1 MFGFHGWSSVTCHRG
16 GRISATPEIRFLRRG
31 RADGTS
37 RHLERPFC
45 RRVGAVAGV
54 VFALAGLS
62 PNQAQGYKLD
72 YTWSREAWAP
82 GETIEVAVVDSPE
95 LRARGIAPTRRLLQR
110 ALEAWATIPGADI
123 RWKLGPTVSAA
134 EARDRFPI
142 SIDLS
147 GRPRAQQTFSG
158 RLVLSR
164 CIAHVGDR
172 LEFLARTAVHELG
185 HCLGLGHAEELVP
198 RDGLTRSDDYPI
210 YWRYDARM
218 SYGTRPE
225 DPFHLTAD
233 DTIGASLLRP
243 REGWLET
250 VGSIVGRVT
259 LPDGEAVPH
268 AYVQATLLEPASQA
282 HSVGVFTADFGAYN
296 SNTGS
301 FEIGGLI
308 PGSYQLL
315 VRSSVGGPFS
325 PRIPLRLE
333 AEGPLVLR
341 QALRG
346 GAVVVRAGE
355 ETGLVPLAVRRR

>member
-1 MFGFHGWSSVTCHRG
+1 MTCHRG
-16 GRISATPEIRFLRRG
+16 GWISTTPEIRFLRGVRT
-31 RADGTS
+31 DGTS

-45 RRVGAVAGV
+45 RRVGAVASV

-72 YTWSREAWAP
+72 YTWSSAAWAP
-82 GETIEVAVVDSPE
+82 GETIEVAVVDSPK

-123 RWKLGPTVSAA
+123 RWKLGPTVSEA

-147 GRPRAQQTFSG
+147 GPPHAHLTLRYVF
-158 RLVLSR
+158 LER
-164 CIAHVGDR
+164 CTAHVGHR
-172 LEFLARTAVHELG
+172 SEFLAATAVHELG
-185 HCLGLGHAEELVP
+185 HCLGLGHAEGLVP
-198 RDGLTRSDDYPI
+198 RDGVTRSDDYPI

-218 SYGTRPE
+218 SYGTYHE

-282 HSVGVFTADFGAYN
+282 YSVGVFTADFGAYA

-315 VRSSVGGPFS
+315 VRSSLGGPFS
-325 PRIPLRLE
+325 PRIPLRIE

-341 QALRG
+341 QTLRG
-346 GAVVVRAGE
+346 GAVAVRAGE
-355 ETGLVPLAVRRR
+355 ETGPVPVAVRRREEPSR

>member
-1 MFGFHGWSSVTCHRG
+1 M
-16 GRISATPEIRFLRRG
+16 
-31 RADGTS
+31 
-37 RHLERPFC
+37 
-45 RRVGAVAGV
+45 

-72 YTWSREAWAP
+72 YTWSSAAWAP

-95 LRARGIAPTRRLLQR
+95 LRARGIAPTRRILQR

-123 RWKLGPTVSAA
+123 RWTLGPTVSEA

-142 SIDLS
+142 SIRVS
-147 GRPRAQQTFSG
+147 PGRSHAQQTV
-158 RLVLSR
+158 RYAVLVG
-164 CIAHVGDR
+164 CTAHVSDR
-172 LEFLARTAVHELG
+172 SEHLASSAVHELG

-198 RDGLTRSDDYPI
+198 RDGVTRSDDYPI

-218 SYGTRPE
+218 SYGTYHE
-225 DPFHLTAD
+225 DPFLLTAD
-233 DTIGASLLRP
+233 DAIGASLLRP

-282 HSVGVFTADFGAYN
+282 YSVGVFTADFGAYA

-315 VRSSVGGPFS
+315 VRSSAGAPFS
-325 PRIPLRLE
+325 PRIPLRIE

-341 QALRG
+341 QTLRG

-355 ETGLVPLAVRRR
+355 ETGLVPLAVRRREEPSR

>member
-1 MFGFHGWSSVTCHRG
+1 MTCHWG
-16 GRISATPEIRFLRRG
+16 GRISATPEIRFLRRV
-31 RADGTS
+31 RTDGTS

-45 RRVGAVAGV
+45 RRVGGIVGV

-72 YTWSREAWAP
+72 ERWSSEAWAP

-110 ALEAWATIPGADI
+110 ALDVWAAIPGADI
-123 RWKLGPTVSAA
+123 RWELGPTVSAA

-142 SIDLS
+142 SIDVS
-147 GRPRAQQTFSG
+147 PGRPHAVQTFIG
-158 RLVLSR
+158 PAVFVR
-164 CIAHVGDR
+164 CVAYVTDSS
-172 LEFLARTAVHELG
+172 EFLASFAVHELG

-198 RDGLTRSDDYPI
+198 RDGLTRSDDYPV
-210 YWRYDARM
+210 YWRYDPTM
-218 SYGTRPE
+218 SYGTYHE
-225 DPFHLTAD
+225 DPFYVTAD

-282 HSVGVFTADFGAYN
+282 YSVGVFTADFGAYA

-315 VRSSVGGPFS
+315 VRSSAGAPFS
-325 PRIPLRLE
+325 PRIPLRIE

-341 QALRG
+341 QALRAG
-346 GAVVVRAGE
+346 GVLVRAGE
-355 ETGLVPLAVRRR
+355 ETGPVPLAVRRREEPSR

>member
-1 MFGFHGWSSVTCHRG
+1 M
-16 GRISATPEIRFLRRG
+16 
-31 RADGTS
+31 
-37 RHLERPFC
+37 
-45 RRVGAVAGV
+45 

-123 RWKLGPTVSAA
+123 RWTLGPTVSEA
-134 EARDRFPI
+134 EAGDGFPI
-142 SIDLS
+142 SIDVSGS
-147 GRPRAQQTFSG
+147 GRPRAEQTFSG

-164 CIAHVGDR
+164 CTAYVGDDGDHRVAHV
-172 LEFLARTAVHELG
+172 AVHELG
-185 HCLGLGHAEELVP
+185 HCLGLGHAEGLVP

-218 SYGTRPE
+218 SAGTRPE

-282 HSVGVFTADFGAYN
+282 YSVGVFTADIGGFEIVGD
-296 SNTGS
+296 

-315 VRSSVGGPFS
+315 VRSSLGWPFS

-341 QALRG
+341 QALRA

-355 ETGLVPLAVRRR
+355 ETGPVPLAVRRRGEPFR

>member
-1 MFGFHGWSSVTCHRG
+1 M
-16 GRISATPEIRFLRRG
+16 
-31 RADGTS
+31 
-37 RHLERPFC
+37 
-45 RRVGAVAGV
+45 

-62 PNQAQGYKLD
+62 PNQAQGYKLE
-72 YTWSREAWAP
+72 YRWSSAAWAP

-123 RWKLGPTVSAA
+123 RWTLGPTVSEA
-134 EARDRFPI
+134 EAGERFAI

-147 GRPRAQQTFSG
+147 GSAYAYQTFSG
-158 RLVLSR
+158 RLVLVR
-164 CIAHVGDR
+164 CTAHVHHG
-172 LEFLARTAVHELG
+172 EFLARTAVHELG
-185 HCLGLGHAEELVP
+185 HCLGLGHAENLVP
-198 RDGLTRSDDYPI
+198 RHRVTRSDDYPI
-210 YWRYDARM
+210 YWRYDPRM

-225 DPFHLTAD
+225 DPFHVTAD

-301 FEIGGLI
+301 FEIGGLV

-315 VRSSVGGPFS
+315 VRSSLGSPFS
-325 PRIPLRLE
+325 PRIPLRIE
-333 AEGPLVLR
+333 AEGPLILR
-341 QALRG
+341 QTLRV

-355 ETGLVPLAVRRR
+355 ETGPVPLAVRRREEPSR

>member
-1 MFGFHGWSSVTCHRG
+1 M
-16 GRISATPEIRFLRRG
+16 
-31 RADGTS
+31 
-37 RHLERPFC
+37 
-45 RRVGAVAGV
+45 

-62 PNQAQGYKLD
+62 PNQALGYKLD
-72 YTWSREAWAP
+72 YTWSSAAWAP

-123 RWKLGPTVSAA
+123 RWTLGPTVSEA
-134 EARDRFPI
+134 EAGERFPI

-147 GRPRAQQTFSG
+147 GSAYAYQTFSG
-158 RLVLSR
+158 RLVLVR
-164 CIAHVGDR
+164 CTAHVHHG
-172 LEFLARTAVHELG
+172 EFLARTAVHELG
-185 HCLGLGHAEELVP
+185 HCLGLGHAENLVP
-198 RDGLTRSDDYPI
+198 RHRVTRSDDYPI
-210 YWRYDARM
+210 YWRYDPRM

-282 HSVGVFTADFGAYN
+282 YSVGVFTPDIGLV
-296 SNTGS
+296 GG
-301 FEIGGLI
+301 FEIRGLI

-315 VRSSVGGPFS
+315 VRSSLGSPFS
-325 PRIPLRLE
+325 PRIPLRIE
-333 AEGPLVLR
+333 AEGPLILR
-341 QALRG
+341 QTLRV

-355 ETGLVPLAVRRR
+355 ETGPVPLAVRRREEPSR

>member
-1 MFGFHGWSSVTCHRG
+1 M
-16 GRISATPEIRFLRRG
+16 
-31 RADGTS
+31 
-37 RHLERPFC
+37 
-45 RRVGAVAGV
+45 

-62 PNQAQGYKLD
+62 PNQAQGYKLN
-72 YTWSREAWAP
+72 YTWSSAAWAP

-95 LRARGIAPTRRLLQR
+95 LRAGGIAPTRRFLQR
-110 ALEAWATIPGADI
+110 ALDVWAAIPSADI
-123 RWKLGPTVSAA
+123 RWKLGPTVSEA
-134 EARDRFPI
+134 EARDRFSI

-147 GRPRAQQTFSG
+147 GRPHAYQTFSG
-158 RLVLSR
+158 KLVLSR
-164 CIAHVGDR
+164 CTAYVGDTGNDYR
-172 LEFLARTAVHELG
+172 DALVAVHELG
-185 HCLGLGHAEELVP
+185 HCLGLGHAEGLVP

-218 SYGTRPE
+218 SYGTYHE

-259 LPDGEAVPH
+259 LPAGEVVPH

-282 HSVGVFTADFGAYN
+282 YSVGVFTADFGAYN

-301 FEIGGLI
+301 FEIGGLV

-315 VRSSVGGPFS
+315 VRSSLGSPFS
-325 PRIPLRLE
+325 PPIPLQLE

-341 QALRG
+341 QTLRV

-355 ETGLVPLAVRRR
+355 ETGPVPLAVRRREEPSP

>member
-1 MFGFHGWSSVTCHRG
+1 MPMF
-16 GRISATPEIRFLRRG
+16 RRSEL
-31 RADGTS
+31 S
-37 RHLERPFC
+37 RRPA
-45 RRVGAVAGV
+45 RSRVGSWPLLLMVA
-54 VFALAGLS
+54 LS
-62 PNQAQGYKLD
+62 AAWPGTAQGYKLD
-72 YTWSREAWAP
+72 YRWASAAWAP

-123 RWKLGPTVSAA
+123 RWKLGPTVSEA
-134 EARDRFPI
+134 EAGERFLI

-147 GRPRAQQTFSG
+147 GRPRAQQTFG
-158 RLVLSR
+158 NLFLVR
-164 CIAHVGDR
+164 CTAHVGDR
-172 LEFLARTAVHELG
+172 SEFLAAIAVHELG

-198 RDGLTRSDDYPI
+198 RDGLTRSEDYPI

-218 SYGTRPE
+218 SYGTRSE

-259 LPDGEAVPH
+259 LPDGEGVPH

-282 HSVGVFTADFGAYN
+282 YSVGVFTSDIRAFEFG
-296 SNTGS
+296 GG

-315 VRSSVGGPFS
+315 VRSSAGAPFS
-325 PRIPLRLE
+325 PRIPLRIE

-341 QALRG
+341 QTLRG
-346 GAVVVRAGE
+346 GAVAVRAGE
-355 ETGLVPLAVRRR
+355 ETGPVPVAVRRREDPSR

>member
-1 MFGFHGWSSVTCHRG
+1 M
-16 GRISATPEIRFLRRG
+16 
-31 RADGTS
+31 
-37 RHLERPFC
+37 
-45 RRVGAVAGV
+45 

-95 LRARGIAPTRRLLQR
+95 LRARGVAQIRRILQR

-172 LEFLARTAVHELG
+172 LEFLAATAVHELG
-185 HCLGLGHAEELVP
+185 HCLGLGHAEKLVP
-198 RDGLTRSDDYPI
+198 RGGLTRSDDYPI
-210 YWRYDARM
+210 YWRYDAAM
-218 SYGTRPE
+218 SYGAYHE
-225 DPFHLTAD
+225 DPFYLTAD
-233 DTIGASLLRP
+233 DAIGASLLRP
-243 REGWLET
+243 REGWPET

-282 HSVGVFTADFGAYN
+282 HSVGVFTADIGRFGFV
-296 SNTGS
+296 GD
-301 FEIGGLI
+301 FEIGGLV

-315 VRSSVGGPFS
+315 VRSSLGSPFS
-325 PRIPLRLE
+325 PRIPLQLE

-341 QALRG
+341 QTLRG

-355 ETGLVPLAVRRR
+355 ETGPVPLAVRQREEPFR

>member
-1 MFGFHGWSSVTCHRG
+1 M
-16 GRISATPEIRFLRRG
+16 
-31 RADGTS
+31 
-37 RHLERPFC
+37 
-45 RRVGAVAGV
+45 

-72 YTWSREAWAP
+72 YRWSSAAWAP

-95 LRARGIAPTRRLLQR
+95 LRARGIAPTRRFLQR
-110 ALEAWATIPGADI
+110 ALDAWAAIPSADI
-123 RWKLGPTVSAA
+123 LWTLGPTVSEA

-158 RLVLSR
+158 RRVLVR
-164 CIAHVGDR
+164 CTAHVGDR
-172 LEFLARTAVHELG
+172 SELLAATAVHELG
-185 HCLGLGHAEELVP
+185 HCLGLGHAEDLVP

-210 YWRYDARM
+210 YWRYDAKM
-218 SYGTRPE
+218 SYGTYHE
-225 DPFHLTAD
+225 DPFLLTAD
-233 DTIGASLLRP
+233 DAIGASLLRP

-315 VRSSVGGPFS
+315 VRSSIGSPFS
-325 PRIPLRLE
+325 PLIPLRLE
-333 AEGPLVLR
+333 AEGPVVLR
-341 QALRG
+341 QTLRV

-355 ETGLVPLAVRRR
+355 ETGLVPFAVRRREEPFR

>member
-1 MFGFHGWSSVTCHRG
+1 M
-16 GRISATPEIRFLRRG
+16 
-31 RADGTS
+31 
-37 RHLERPFC
+37 
-45 RRVGAVAGV
+45 
-54 VFALAGLS
+54 
-62 PNQAQGYKLD
+62 
-72 YTWSREAWAP
+72 
-82 GETIEVAVVDSPE
+82 DSPE
-95 LRARGIAPTRRLLQR
+95 LRARGIAPTAASCKERLRRGR
-110 ALEAWATIPGADI
+110 
-123 RWKLGPTVSAA
+123 
-134 EARDRFPI
+134 RFPARTFGGRWVPPSPKREAGERFSI
-142 SIDLS
+142 SIDVSGS
-147 GRPRAQQTFSG
+147 GRPRAEQTFSG

-164 CIAHVGDR
+164 CTAYVGDDGDHRVAHV
-172 LEFLARTAVHELG
+172 AVHELG
-185 HCLGLGHAEELVP
+185 HCLGLGHAEGLVP

-218 SYGTRPE
+218 SAGTRPE

-243 REGWLET
+243 REGWPET

-282 HSVGVFTADFGAYN
+282 YSVGVFTADFGAYA

-315 VRSSVGGPFS
+315 VRSSLGGPFS

-341 QALRG
+341 QTLRG

-355 ETGLVPLAVRRR
+355 ETGPVPLAVRQREEPFR